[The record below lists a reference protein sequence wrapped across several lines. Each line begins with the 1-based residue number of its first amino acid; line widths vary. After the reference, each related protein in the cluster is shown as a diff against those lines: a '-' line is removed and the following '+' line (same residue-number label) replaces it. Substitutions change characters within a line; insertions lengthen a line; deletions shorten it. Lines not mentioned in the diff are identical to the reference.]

1 MNNLDYDHI
10 PVPIE
15 RDSGIIVERSKTKI
29 EAICKNSTTDP
40 KLKKS
45 VSVSVSESKSIVI

>member
-15 RDSGIIVERSKTKI
+15 RDSGIIVERAKTKI
-29 EAICKNSTTDP
+29 AVICSAIHKGKRERFGGQDR
-40 KLKKS
+40 
-45 VSVSVSESKSIVI
+45 